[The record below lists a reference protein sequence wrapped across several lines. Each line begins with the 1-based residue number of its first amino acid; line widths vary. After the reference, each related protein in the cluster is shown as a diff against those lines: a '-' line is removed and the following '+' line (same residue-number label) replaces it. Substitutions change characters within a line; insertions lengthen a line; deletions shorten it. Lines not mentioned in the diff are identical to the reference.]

1 MEINKLTMNL
11 TLKKWFIVAPTVI
24 LFFFGCGGNIN
35 IQDIDKESR
44 PPNTGDLDIY
54 NSAEEVKRPYKT
66 TKILRGEHYLLPSRD
81 DDEEMKRKVFAE
93 AKKFGADGSIIKK
106 TGMQNV
112 RVPDGMGGSV
122 PYKFFYI
129 EIEAIVYL
137 DK

>member
-1 MEINKLTMNL
+1 MMMNL
-11 TLKKWFIVAPTVI
+11 TLKKWFIVAPALI
-24 LFFFGCGGNIN
+24 LLLFGCGQNIN
-35 IQDIDKESR
+35 VQDIDRESR
-44 PPNTGDLDIY
+44 PPNTGKLDIY

-66 TKILRGEHYLLPSRD
+66 IKILRGEHYLLPSRD
-81 DDEEMKRKVFAE
+81 DDEEMKRKVFAK

-106 TGMQNV
+106 TGMRNV

-122 PYKFFYI
+122 PYKLFYF